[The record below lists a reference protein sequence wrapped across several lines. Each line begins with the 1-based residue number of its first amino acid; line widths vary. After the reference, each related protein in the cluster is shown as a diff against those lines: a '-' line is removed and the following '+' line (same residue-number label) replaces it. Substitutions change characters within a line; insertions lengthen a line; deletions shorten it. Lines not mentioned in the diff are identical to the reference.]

1 MEEENSDIESDFESD
16 NFDDWV
22 DIDDILSK

>member
-1 MEEENSDIESDFESD
+1 MEEEISDIESDFESD
-16 NFDDWV
+16 SFDDWV